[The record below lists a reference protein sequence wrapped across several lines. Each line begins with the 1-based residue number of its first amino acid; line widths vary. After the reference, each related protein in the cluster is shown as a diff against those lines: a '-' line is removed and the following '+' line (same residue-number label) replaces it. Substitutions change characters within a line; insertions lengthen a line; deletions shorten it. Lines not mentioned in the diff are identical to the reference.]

1 MLPRLALLLLP
12 LLAAGCL
19 SPNQQE
25 AIRVQRAIG
34 QAVDASDICLA
45 PLRSRP
51 EFQGLYARLAIEP
64 RIPPPAPTGAQLAD
78 EGLADRGAV
87 QAMVALHGELT
98 TCRGPLIDSIGRIAP
113 DMAEAAVDIW
123 LRGDRLVLALMRQD
137 VTWGQANRQIG
148 ALQAEYFHRLADV
161 IAATR
166 RRIDAA
172 AGGSAVAFEAL
183 PHAVIRFP
191 AELAEIH
198 RQMVVE
204 LARMPG

>member
-1 MLPRLALLLLP
+1 MLLRLAMLLLP

-19 SPNQQE
+19 SPSQQE

-34 QAVDASDICLA
+34 QAVDASDTCLA

-51 EFQGLYARLAIEP
+51 DYQGLYARLAIEP
-64 RIPPPAPTGAQLAD
+64 SIPPPEPTGRQLAD
-78 EGLADRGAV
+78 DGLADRAAAQV
-87 QAMVALHGELT
+87 MVALHGDLAV
-98 TCRGPLIDSIGRIAP
+98 CRGPLIDSIGRIAP
-113 DMAEAAVDIW
+113 DMAETAVDIW
-123 LRGDRLVLALMRQD
+123 LRGDRLVLALMRQQ
-137 VTWGQANRQIG
+137 VTWGEANRQIG
-148 ALQAEYFHRLADV
+148 ALQAEYYRRLADV
-161 IAATR
+161 ITATR

-172 AGGSAVAFEAL
+172 VSGSAVAFEAL
-183 PHAVIRFP
+183 PHAVISFP